1 MNTEQQFDA
10 IIVGAGPAGSSAA
23 LALARAGLR
32 VALIERGEY
41 PGAKNVSGAALYAP
55 ELLADLLAHPG
66 DDQTPNYN
74 VGADLSRPP
83 PIYRPWEEAPIERY
97 LTRRVVTFLGQASA
111 FSIDFRTNHFAQP
124 PYNGFTILRPKFD
137 RWLASKAEAAGAML
151 ITSTVVDDLLY
162 EGEQVVGVQCRREA
176 GELYAPVVIAA
187 DGANAFLAKKA
198 GLQHE
203 FHADEMTLGVK
214 EVLRLDAH
222 TIEERFNL
230 TGDEGMTNEYVGF
243 ATGEVK
249 GGGFL
254 YTNRDTL
261 SIGVVTQIASL
272 AEKRVK
278 PYELLDQFKQH
289 PAIAPLVRDSTTL
302 EYSAHMIPEGGWA
315 MLPKLSRGGLLV
327 VGDAAG
333 FVFATGLFL
342 EGMNFA
348 IASGLAAAATV
359 QQAHAD
365 ADFSAKS
372 MARYRKRLE
381 ANFVLQD
388 LKHFRHAPTFVNN
401 ERLQNVYPEL
411 ICQTAEN
418 VFRSNGTPRRKIGR
432 IFFDTMRGK
441 VPLRTL
447 LRDGW
452 QAGRALFF

>member
-1 MNTEQQFDA
+1 MQQFDV
-10 IIVGAGPAGSSAA
+10 IVVGAGPAGSSAA
-23 LALARAGLR
+23 LALARAGLQ

-55 ELLADLLAHPG
+55 NLLAGLLP
-66 DDQTPNYN
+66 DY
-74 VGADLSRPP
+74 
-83 PIYRPWEEAPIERY
+83 WEEAPVERY
-97 LTRRVVTFLGQASA
+97 MTRRVVTFLGKEAATSL
-111 FSIDFRTNHFAQP
+111 DFRTNRFSRP
-124 PYNGFTILRPKFD
+124 PYNGFTILRPRFD
-137 RWLASKAEAAGAML
+137 RWLASKAEEAGALL

-162 EGEQVVGVQCRREA
+162 KGKQVIGVRCRREE
-176 GELYAPVVIAA
+176 GDLYAPIVIAA

-203 FHADEMTLGVK
+203 FRADEMTLGVK

-230 TGDEGMTNEYVGF
+230 NGDEGMSNEYVGY
-243 ATGEVK
+243 ASGDVK

-261 SIGVVTQIASL
+261 SIGVVVQIASL
-272 AEKRVK
+272 AEKKVRA
-278 PYELLDQFKQH
+278 YDLLDQFKQH
-289 PAIAPLVRDSTTL
+289 PAVAPLVRDGVML
-302 EYSAHMIPEGGWA
+302 EYSAHMIPEGGWS
-315 MLPKLSRGGLLV
+315 MLSTLTRAGMMV

-348 IASGLAAAATV
+348 IASGLAAAATAK
-359 QQAHAD
+359 QAHAD
-365 ADFSAKS
+365 HDFSAQS

-381 ANFVLQD
+381 ASFVLKD
-388 LKHFRHAPTFVNN
+388 LKKYRHAPAFINN
-401 ERLQNVYPEL
+401 EHLQNVYPDL
-411 ICQTAEN
+411 ICDTMEN
-418 VFRSNGTPRRKIGR
+418 IFRSNGKPRHKLGR
-432 IFFDTMRGK
+432 IVLSTMHK
-441 VPLRTL
+441 EVPLLTL

>member
-1 MNTEQQFDA
+1 
-10 IIVGAGPAGSSAA
+10 
-23 LALARAGLR
+23 
-32 VALIERGEY
+32 
-41 PGAKNVSGAALYAP
+41 
-55 ELLADLLAHPG
+55 
-66 DDQTPNYN
+66 
-74 VGADLSRPP
+74 
-83 PIYRPWEEAPIERY
+83 
-97 LTRRVVTFLGQASA
+97 
-111 FSIDFRTNHFAQP
+111 
-124 PYNGFTILRPKFD
+124 
-137 RWLASKAEAAGAML
+137 
-151 ITSTVVDDLLY
+151 
-162 EGEQVVGVQCRREA
+162 
-176 GELYAPVVIAA
+176 
-187 DGANAFLAKKA
+187 
-198 GLQHE
+198 
-203 FHADEMTLGVK
+203 
-214 EVLRLDAH
+214 
-222 TIEERFNL
+222 
-230 TGDEGMTNEYVGF
+230 
-243 ATGEVK
+243 
-249 GGGFL
+249 
-254 YTNRDTL
+254 
-261 SIGVVTQIASL
+261 
-272 AEKRVK
+272 
-278 PYELLDQFKQH
+278 
-289 PAIAPLVRDSTTL
+289 
-302 EYSAHMIPEGGWA
+302 

-348 IASGLAAAATV
+348 IASALAAAATV